1 MWKFDENF
9 KNLLDFFSDVWYNEI
24 SGLGIRRRPVELV
37 KPNWWKFC
45 VNFLSLVP
53 LNFCP
58 GFSNTKPPGAVSI
71 D

>member
-37 KPNWWKFC
+37 KQKVWQLSI
-45 VNFLSLVP
+45 NFFIPKV
-53 LNFCP
+53 
-58 GFSNTKPPGAVSI
+58 
-71 D
+71 